1 MIQIYMFTPVIA
13 IEDLLLILGG
23 YGIVQVLSQ
32 DMGMRTGKRQRDL
45 VQSEPFT
52 FLFFFGGSFTLLRR
66 VDLALYSVFLYYFLK
81 YIYSGG
87 VTSEVCFEDV

>member
-1 MIQIYMFTPVIA
+1 MFYDKVFF
-13 IEDLLLILGG
+13 EDILLILGG
-23 YGIVQVLSQ
+23 YTIVQVLAQ
-32 DMGMRTGKRQRDL
+32 DMGLKTGKRQRDL

-52 FLFFFGGSFTLLRR
+52 FFLVYGGSFTLLRR
-66 VDLALYSVFLYYFLK
+66 SDLALYSAFLYYFLK